1 MDNMLGAIER
11 LACPVFRNRL
21 CTAGCEMLCGS
32 WRIFRKAVPRYP
44 PRLASIRQDHMQN
57 KAVSGEG
64 ENVERNLWFL
74 FEFFVQPGDLTTQR
88 RKLGQNLHVDLFV
101 QR

>member
-1 MDNMLGAIER
+1 MPR
-11 LACPVFRNRL
+11 LATDCARL
-21 CTAGCEMLCGS
+21 AAKCSAEVGES
-32 WRIFRKAVPRYP
+32 SRKAVPRYP

-57 KAVSGEG
+57 KAVSDEG

-74 FEFFVQPGDLTTQR
+74 FEFFVQPGNLDTQG